1 MDMIQVGNN
10 QPPNVE
16 DYPIFQ
22 QVLAGSGSDLRTEHD
37 GRIWTWTHF
46 KTLLDKCSGLLA
58 WSGS

>member
-1 MDMIQVGNN
+1 MGNN